1 MNNYDIANYDTDRLA
16 ATIGSQ
22 RAAAFGA
29 RLRRLA
35 RALAG
40 RRLINVTGD
49 DRRKGGVYELMRAG
63 LPYLRGAGVDVRWVD
78 VTTRPEARPAL
89 EFFHVLAHGQ
99 APSPEWQTD
108 LTQRAAEFARFGRDA
123 ADELKQ
129 MLDPSD
135 LLVLHDT
142 QTAPV
147 VAGLHA
153 WAAGLVWMAQIGT
166 ADRND
171 RVDRYWETVAPSV
184 ARAGV
189 CVFYTPDFV
198 PASLLAQSV
207 FATPSVDPSTC
218 KSALMSTADARA
230 VLTEPSAG
238 WPLGWVSDAAP
249 QLDASDVVAVQLSR
263 WDPLKDMT
271 GAFRVMRDVAETNP
285 TFQGIVVGPSAQ
297 SESER
302 RELAICVGEMEQT
315 APAVLSR
322 LHVGVIGNC
331 GSAEHDLCVRVL
343 QSVADIIV
351 QKSVQEGFG
360 LTVTEA
366 MLRGKPVLAS
376 AVGGITLQVRNGHN
390 GLLISPGTDDAGWAD
405 SLRGLVSDEPTRSR
419 LGTQGRTDVL
429 DHHTI
434 DRQLT
439 ALMDGIESKLL
450 QRSPID

>member
-1 MNNYDIANYDTDRLA
+1 MNNYDIANYDADRLA
-16 ATIGSQ
+16 GTIGPQ
-22 RAAAFGA
+22 RAAAFHT

-78 VTTRPEARPAL
+78 VTTKPEDRPAL
-89 EFFHVLAHGQ
+89 EFFHVLAHGR
-99 APSPEWQTD
+99 APSQEWQAD
-108 LTQRAAEFARFGRDA
+108 LTERTVEFDRFGNDAAE
-123 ADELKQ
+123 ELMQ
-129 MLDPSD
+129 MLNPSD
-135 LLVLHDT
+135 LIVLHDT

-153 WAAGLVWMAQIGT
+153 WAHGLIWMAQIGT

-171 RVDRYWETVAPSV
+171 RVDGYWEKVAPSV
-184 ARAGV
+184 ASAAV
-189 CVFYTPDFV
+189 CVFYTPDFA
-198 PASLLAQSV
+198 PESLAAKSV

-218 KSALMSTADARA
+218 KSSLMSTTAARA
-230 VLTEPSAG
+230 FLIKPPAR
-238 WPLGWVSDAAP
+238 WPLRWVSDAIP
-249 QLDASDVVAVQLSR
+249 QLNGNDVVAVQLSR

-285 TFQGIVVGPSAQ
+285 TFHGIVVGPSAQ

-302 RELAICVGEMEQT
+302 RELAMCVDEMTQT
-315 APAVLSR
+315 APAVLDR
-322 LHVGVIGNC
+322 MHVGVIEDC
-331 GSAEHDLCVRVL
+331 GSAEHDLSVRVL
-343 QSVADIIV
+343 QSAADIV
-351 QKSVQEGFG
+351 LQKSVQEGFG

-366 MLRGKPVLAS
+366 MMRGKPVLAS
-376 AVGGITLQVRNGHN
+376 AVGGITLQVRDGHN
-390 GLLISPGTDDAGWAD
+390 GLLISPGIDNAGWAD
-405 SLRGLVSDEPTRSR
+405 SLRGLVFDEPARSR

-439 ALMDGIESKLL
+439 ALINGIESKLL
-450 QRSPID
+450 QQSPID